1 MRNENDTPIFFKK
14 YAILHMLWV
23 YIAWVAGYDLFRC
36 LHDGKQ
42 FLDMELNPAVSVL
55 YELLGSSLLALCL
68 VKFVGSCICMT
79 ALLALRETKRAV
91 MIYTAM
97 AVIQTGVLLSYCPV
111 LSPF

>member
-1 MRNENDTPIFFKK
+1 MRNENDTALFKK
-14 YAILHMLWV
+14 YAFLHILWV

-36 LHDGKQ
+36 LLDGTA
-42 FLDMELNPAVSVL
+42 FLDMELNPAVSLL
-55 YELLGSSLLALCL
+55 YEALGRNLFALCL
-68 VKFVGSCICMT
+68 IKFVGSCICMT
-79 ALLALRETKRAV
+79 ALLALRESKRAV